1 MNTEVRLLKLTN
13 GEDIIATVD
22 ETTPELYCLDKP
34 LLMRIHSKLTPDGIQ
49 EGLYLTPWVQPFSE
63 ATNFKRD
70 NKHVVISTEVSIGL
84 NKYYEYSIK
93 NFERDGEQNMIQKVL
108 EPTEK
113 QLLEIA
119 AAEEDFE
126 DEDEEFLSFTPTS
139 KLIH

>member
-49 EGLYLTPWVQPFSE
+49 EGLYLRPWVQPFSE
-63 ATNFKRD
+63 ATNFKID
-70 NKHVVISTEVSIGL
+70 KKHVVISTEVSIGL

-119 AAEEDFE
+119 ATEEDFE